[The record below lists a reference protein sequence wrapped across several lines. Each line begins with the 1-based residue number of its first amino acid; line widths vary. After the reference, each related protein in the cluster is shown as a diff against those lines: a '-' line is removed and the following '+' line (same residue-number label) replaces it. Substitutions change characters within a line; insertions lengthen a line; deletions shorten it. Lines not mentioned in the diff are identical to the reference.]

1 MCEGRAA
8 ERIRMT
14 TLIPSPIT
22 KVRFQR
28 VTTPGVGGAEPSYI
42 GIGIG
47 LGVAIGFGLGVP
59 GVGGSSLLAWWHR
72 LLFRC
77 VRFCV

>member
-1 MCEGRAA
+1 
-8 ERIRMT
+8 MT
-14 TLIPSPIT
+14 TLIPSIIT
-22 KVRFQR
+22 KMRFQR

-42 GIGIG
+42 GIGLG
-47 LGVAIGFGLGVP
+47 LGFAIGVGFGVS
-59 GVGGSSLLAWWHR
+59 GVGGLPLLAWWYR